1 MKTEIAPTYWV
12 HVWMS
17 GPIDVAKLALRQIC
31 FPGGLCVT
39 IDATTYV
46 YAGGE
51 EAGFV
56 VRFVNYPRFP
66 EDPAT
71 ILSKARLVAIKLLE
85 ATFQHSALIVTPETT
100 EWMSIRPEGLR

>member
-1 MKTEIAPTYWV
+1 MTSQTESTYWI

-17 GPIDVAKLALRQIC
+17 GPIDVAKQVLRQIC

-39 IDATTYV
+39 IDPTTYI

-51 EAGFV
+51 ESGFV

-66 EDPAT
+66 ETPEQ
-71 ILSKARLVAIKLLE
+71 IKSRARLAAIKLLE
-85 ATFQHSALIVTPETT
+85 GTFQHSALIVTPETS
-100 EWMSIRPEGLR
+100 EWISIRPENLR